1 VDAENGGQFMG
12 PTEEPESKRRGRL
25 EIAAMINPRKKKLR
39 EYLCEAEA
47 TIP

>member
-1 VDAENGGQFMG
+1 MS

-25 EIAAMINPRKKKLR
+25 EIAAMIDPRKKLR

-47 TIP
+47 TSP